1 MQTSSAPEQR
11 VSFPG
16 TTVIAREAARPSS
29 RRGVSLK
36 EPILIALETI
46 RAHKLRSFLTLLGVI
61 LSVSTL
67 IVVVSMVEGTNK
79 YVADKVANFGSNVF
93 LVMRFPIITSR
104 EMFMKLERTN
114 KNITWDDYE
123 YVRDNI
129 TLAKNVGLETRRN
142 GTVKYKVETIEDIN
156 VRGVTANIGEMDVEE
171 PVLGRYV
178 TDADN
183 EHRSNITMIGADVA
197 KRFFAGVDPLGK
209 SIYIDGES
217 YEVVGVAKEL
227 GSTFGQS
234 QDGFVY
240 IPLQTYRKVYG
251 NNESANINVQ
261 ALSGD
266 LMQPAEDEVRML
278 MRARHHLKPKEDDN
292 FGIVEPTALMEL
304 WQSLTGTL
312 ANGSIGVVLVFL
324 VIGGIV
330 IMNIM
335 LASVT
340 ERTREIGVRKSLGAT
355 RRDVLLQFMVES
367 SVMAVIGGVI
377 GVVVAIAI
385 AVALGQLTPLPT
397 SVPIRW
403 VVIAVFISTAIGLI
417 FGVYPAYKASK
428 LNPIE
433 ALRFET

>member
-1 MQTSSAPEQR
+1 MQTSSAPEQS
-11 VSFPG
+11 VSFKR
-16 TTVIAREAARPSS
+16 TTIIGRETAQQSS

-36 EPILIALETI
+36 EPILIALETL
-46 RAHKLRSFLTLLGVI
+46 RSHKLRSFLTLLGVI

-104 EMFMKLERTN
+104 EMFIKLDRTN

-123 YVRDNI
+123 YVRDNM
-129 TLAKNVGLETRRN
+129 TLARAVGLETRRN

-171 PVLGRYV
+171 PVLGRYI

-209 SIYIDGES
+209 SIYVDGES

-251 NNESANINVQ
+251 NNESANINIQ

-266 LMQPAEDEVRML
+266 LMQPAEDEARLL

-304 WQSLTGTL
+304 WKNLTGTL

-377 GVVVAIAI
+377 GVVIAIGI
-385 AVALGQLTPLPT
+385 AVALGHLTPLPT
-397 SVPIRW
+397 SVPVRW
-403 VVIAVFISTAIGLI
+403 VVIAVLISTAVGLI

>member
-1 MQTSSAPEQR
+1 MQIPNAPQESVLNTMASTGPGSSQR
-11 VSFPG
+11 
-16 TTVIAREAARPSS
+16 TV

-36 EPILIALETI
+36 EPVLIALETL
-46 RAHKLRSFLTLLGVI
+46 RTHKLRSFLTLLGII

-79 YVADKVANFGSNVF
+79 YVADKVANFGSNAF
-93 LVMRFPIITSR
+93 LIMRFPIITSR
-104 EMFMKLERTN
+104 EMFVKLDRTN

-123 YVRDNI
+123 YVRDNM
-129 TLAKNVGLETRRN
+129 TLAKTVGLEMRRN
-142 GTVKYKVETIEDIN
+142 GVVKYKTETIEDIS
-156 VRGVTANIGEMDVEE
+156 VRGVTANIGEIDVEE

-183 EHRSNITMIGADVA
+183 EHRSNITMVGADVA

-240 IPLQTYRKVYG
+240 IPIQTYRKVYG
-251 NNESANINVQ
+251 SNASANINVKALQ
-261 ALSGD
+261 AD
-266 LMQPAEDEVRML
+266 LMQPAEDEARML
-278 MRARHHLKPKEDDN
+278 MRSRHHLKPKEDDN

-304 WQSLTGTL
+304 WQNLTGTL
-312 ANGSIGVVLVFL
+312 ANGSIGIVAMFL

-367 SVMAVIGGVI
+367 SVMAAVGGIIGVI
-377 GVVVAIAI
+377 VASGI
-385 AVALGQLTPLPT
+385 AVALGSFTPLPT

-403 VVIAVFISTAIGLI
+403 IVFAVIISTAVGLF
-417 FGVYPAYKASK
+417 FGVYPAFKASK

>member
-1 MQTSSAPEQR
+1 MSMPN
-11 VSFPG
+11 
-16 TTVIAREAARPSS
+16 TTRK
-29 RRGVSLK
+29 GVSLK
-36 EPILIALETI
+36 EPMLIALETL
-46 RAHKLRSFLTLLGVI
+46 RTHKLRSFLTLLGVI
-61 LSVSTL
+61 LSVATL

-93 LVMRFPIITSR
+93 LVMRFPIITSQ
-104 EMFMKLERTN
+104 EMFVKLNRTN

-123 YVRDNI
+123 YVRDNM
-129 TLAKNVGLETRRN
+129 TMAKNVGLEMRRN
-142 GTVKYKVETIEDIN
+142 GTVKYKTQSIEDIG
-156 VRGVTANIGEMDVEE
+156 VRGVTANMGDIDVEE
-171 PVLGRYV
+171 PAIGRYM

-183 EHRSNITMIGADVA
+183 EHRSNVTMIGADVA

-217 YEVVGVAKEL
+217 YDVVGVAKEL

-234 QDGFVY
+234 QDAFVY
-240 IPLQTYRKVYG
+240 IPIQTYRKVYG
-251 NNESANINVQ
+251 SNESANINIQ
-261 ALSGD
+261 AVAAD
-266 LMQPAEDEVRML
+266 LMEPAEDEARML

-304 WQSLTGTL
+304 WLNLTGTL
-312 ANGSIGVVLVFL
+312 ANGSIGIVLVFL
-324 VIGGIV
+324 IIGGIV

-367 SVMAVIGGVI
+367 SVMAAVGGI
-377 GVVVAIAI
+377 MGVVLATGIAY
-385 AVALGQLTPLPT
+385 AMGRFTPLPT

-403 VVIAVFISTAIGLI
+403 VIAAVAISTAVGLF